1 MLLAYTIERKFVK
14 CQEILAVDLFCATV
28 DKNGFD
34 SKKTSKT
41 SQFRGIGMI
50 GVEPA
55 WFYSQN

>member
-34 SKKTSKT
+34 SKKPLKQVNSE
-41 SQFRGIGMI
+41 GLG
-50 GVEPA
+50 
-55 WFYSQN
+55 